1 MSLLLLL
8 SQIPQ
13 PPNTVA
19 GGSLIGSSPLGAMPL
34 GSSLLRP
41 NATSF
46 LALCLDSS
54 GVLTY
59 KLAATSADSKV
70 YLNQGQLYSRLTAIA
85 GDKLVTLISGALTA
99 T

>member
-19 GGSLIGSSPLGAMPL
+19 GGSLVGSSPLGAMPL

-41 NATSF
+41 NATRF

-70 YLNQGQLYSRLTAIA
+70 YLNQGQLYRRLTAIA
-85 GDKLVTLISGALTA
+85 GDKLLILISGALTA